1 MGNRVTLVLALSAN
15 TELPGVVFRDVT
27 VTPDVQMLLLGLGHG
42 LQIRVDLK
50 HESGLLGCKQKLE
63 FWINLPEGFLRASL
77 ATYQFGHTPSSL
89 LLCHE
94 EPLPDEAFA
103 HVGVVSV

>member
-1 MGNRVTLVLALSAN
+1 MGNRVNLVLALSAN

-50 HESGLLGCKQKLE
+50 HESQILGGKNFTVIWTKDSLV
-63 FWINLPEGFLRASL
+63 FFLI
-77 ATYQFGHTPSSL
+77 FVKW
-89 LLCHE
+89 
-94 EPLPDEAFA
+94 PLKF
-103 HVGVVSV
+103 